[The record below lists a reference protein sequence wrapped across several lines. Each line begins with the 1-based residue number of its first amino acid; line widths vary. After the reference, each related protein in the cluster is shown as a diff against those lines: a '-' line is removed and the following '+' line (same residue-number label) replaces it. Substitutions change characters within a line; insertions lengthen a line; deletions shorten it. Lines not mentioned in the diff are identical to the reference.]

1 MLRPLPPRRSISEVI
16 ASEKAPMMVSA
27 PPTTRTAS
35 AARKPNSN
43 SGTAASAMYEAAPP
57 SAPPATISGARR
69 PSASLAA
76 PQTTAKVTN
85 APNSATRNH
94 IPASIPA
101 GAPSAT
107 TRFGTPGYKSTCEI
121 NTASTTAPSRRRAMV
136 VLRHLLIKRAERSK
150 DRRSGVSKHEAAQPC
165 YSASSIA
172 AAIVSAW

>member
-16 ASEKAPMMVSA
+16 ASEKAPMVSA

-57 SAPPATISGARR
+57 SAGDDQRCPSTERVAR
-69 PSASLAA
+69 
-76 PQTTAKVTN
+76 
-85 APNSATRNH
+85 
-94 IPASIPA
+94 
-101 GAPSAT
+101 GAPDDRESNERT
-107 TRFGTPGYKSTCEI
+107 ELRDEEPHPGVDTRGAPRARPPGSDPGVQEYLQDQHGEHDG
-121 NTASTTAPSRRRAMV
+121 AQPSPLAMV

>member
-16 ASEKAPMMVSA
+16 ASEKAPMVSA

-57 SAPPATISGARR
+57 SAPATISGARR
-69 PSASLAA
+69 PRASLAA

-94 IPASIPA
+94 IPASIPR
-101 GAPSAT
+101 GRPSAT
-107 TRFGTPGYKSTCEI
+107 TRFGTPGYKEYLRI
-121 NTASTTAPSRRRAMV
+121 NTASTTAPSRRR
-136 VLRHLLIKRAERSK
+136 S
-150 DRRSGVSKHEAAQPC
+150 PW
-165 YSASSIA
+165 SSSVIYL
-172 AAIVSAW
+172 